1 MSDPVFRLM
10 LPGADVDRHR
20 PDQAVIDRDL
30 DSLKIDTEAD
40 PAHAG
45 IIFLDWKD
53 PAKIVPIDNTIL
65 LDSFKHDFN
74 QTPIVVASY
83 KFENGTVLLRG
94 TLPFQL
100 GALGLITMDT
110 DEDNVNLK
118 YYSTDFQGFV
128 VPPFLMQ
135 LRYYVMANPG
145 Y

>member
-1 MSDPVFRLM
+1 MSDPKFRLM
-10 LPGADVDRHR
+10 LPGADIDRHR
-20 PDQAVIDRDL
+20 PQDAVIDRDL
-30 DSLKIDTEAD
+30 DSLKIDTTAD

-45 IIFLDWKD
+45 IIFLDWKSTTR
-53 PAKIVPIDNTIL
+53 IVNFDETVL
-65 LDSFKHDFN
+65 LDSFPHKFGK
-74 QTPIVVASY
+74 TPIVVASY

-100 GALGLITMDT
+100 GALGMILMDT
-110 DEDNVNLK
+110 DDNNVNLK
-118 YYSTDFQGFV
+118 YYSFDFSGLP